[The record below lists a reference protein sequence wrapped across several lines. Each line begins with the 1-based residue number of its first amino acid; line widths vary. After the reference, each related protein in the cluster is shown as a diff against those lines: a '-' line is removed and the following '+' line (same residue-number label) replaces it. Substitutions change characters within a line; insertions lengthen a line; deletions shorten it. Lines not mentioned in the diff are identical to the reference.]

1 MKVQDFEKAIVALN
15 CSIVLDEVKLQEGQ
29 VRQFNGH
36 KEGLQI
42 VWDESGRAF
51 TCTDDQESEEFIA
64 EGSGKS
70 VIGRRLKRDSE
81 FDLKFE

>member
-1 MKVQDFEKAIVALN
+1 MKVQDFEKAIEALK
-15 CSIVLDEVKLQEGQ
+15 CSIVLDEVKLQNGQ

-51 TCTDDQESEEFIA
+51 TCADDQESEEFIVA
-64 EGSGKS
+64 GSGKS
-70 VIGRRLKRDSE
+70 VMGRRLKRDSE
-81 FDLKFE
+81 FDLKFD